1 LVQGERYPR
10 DKEGFSVPRFEYKV
24 LILGTAELLEEELN
38 KWGQEGWRLATTY
51 MVPCFVGHNVVATME
66 RQLSEE

>member
-1 LVQGERYPR
+1 M
-10 DKEGFSVPRFEYKV
+10 PRFEYKV